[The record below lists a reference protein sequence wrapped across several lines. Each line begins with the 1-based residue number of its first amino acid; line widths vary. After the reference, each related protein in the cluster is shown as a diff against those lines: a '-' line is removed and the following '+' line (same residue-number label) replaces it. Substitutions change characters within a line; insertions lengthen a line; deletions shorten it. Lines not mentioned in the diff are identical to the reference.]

1 MNDDYDRKDS
11 REKKKDRRR
20 KGKWSVKAG
29 DAALRLDPS
38 GFARGSRDHLEY
50 FLETSARYG
59 IKIASCTIAARVID
73 KRANYLITASRESSS
88 LIIIGS
94 IGLFRGR

>member
-11 REKKKDRRR
+11 RERKKDRRR

-29 DAALRLDPS
+29 DAALRLDPP

-50 FLETSARYG
+50 FLETSARCG
-59 IKIASCTIAARVID
+59 IKIASCTP
-73 KRANYLITASRESSS
+73 RA
-88 LIIIGS
+88 
-94 IGLFRGR
+94 